1 MNNLV
6 VVGCQWGDEGKG
18 KLVDYLGEKADIIV
32 RFQGGNNAG
41 HTIVIDEKIFK
52 LSLLPSGILRD
63 NKLSIIGNGVVLDPW
78 GLKKE
83 IDSLENL
90 GITISKKNLMI
101 AENVSLILPFHK
113 ELDNL
118 REEIAGGKKI
128 GTTGRGIGPAYEDK
142 VGRRSVRL
150 SDLNNPDL
158 LRERLERSLAHHNIL
173 MKGYGKSEY
182 SIFEIEKKLNEITH
196 FITKFSIS
204 VWQELNHEKNKN
216 KIILFEGAQ
225 GSLLDVDFGTY
236 PYVTSSNTLAP
247 AASIGSGV
255 STKKIN
261 TVLGIVKAYSTRV
274 GEGPFPTELINDQVG
289 KHLASVGHEKGTVTG
304 RDRRCGWFDATLVKK
319 TCILNGVD
327 GIAITKLDVLDG
339 LKELKICIGYNIN
352 DKFYNYLPS
361 NIDFKKEIEPIYET
375 FKGWNESTVG
385 VSSLEKLPKNAISYI
400 KAIEKLVGCPAYII
414 STSPNREDII
424 EVQNPFE
431 RKKYA

>member
-41 HTIVIDEKIFK
+41 HTIVIGEKTFK

-63 NKLSIIGNGVVLDPW
+63 DKLSIIGNGVVLDPW
-78 GLKKE
+78 ALKKE
-83 IDSLENL
+83 IDLLEKM
-90 GITISKKNLMI
+90 GITISKNKLMI

-113 ELDNL
+113 ELDSL
-118 REEIAGGKKI
+118 RENLAGAKKI

-150 SDLNNPDL
+150 SDLNNPIL
-158 LRERLERSLAHHNIL
+158 LRARLERSLAHHNVL
-173 MKGYGKSEY
+173 MKGYNKPEY
-182 SIFEIEKKLNEITH
+182 SISLIEDKLKEITS
-196 FITKFSIS
+196 FISKFSIS
-204 VWQELNHEKNKN
+204 VWQELDDKKNKN
-216 KIILFEGAQ
+216 KTILFEGAQ

-255 STKKIN
+255 SAKRVN
-261 TVLGIVKAYSTRV
+261 TVLGIVKAYTTRV
-274 GEGPFPTELINDQVG
+274 GEGPFPTELINDKVG
-289 KHLASVGHEKGTVTG
+289 EHLAAVGHEKGTVTG
-304 RDRRCGWFDATLVKK
+304 RDRRCGWFDAALVKQ

-339 LKELKICIGYNIN
+339 LKELKICIGYKIN
-352 DKFYNYLPS
+352 NKSYNFLPTGA
-361 NIDFKKEIEPIYET
+361 DLEKGIEPIYEI
-375 FKGWNESTVG
+375 FEGWHECTVG
-385 VSSLEKLPKNAISYI
+385 ISSLEKLPKNAIYYI
-400 KAIEKLVGCPAYII
+400 KSIEKYVGCPAYIV
-414 STSPNREDII
+414 STSPNRNDII
-424 EVQNPFE
+424 EIKNPFE
-431 RKKYA
+431 R